1 VEFHQLRY
9 FCAVAKAGSFTR
21 AAQQQHV
28 SQPSLSQQL
37 RKLEDELGV
46 TLFDRMG
53 RAVRLTRSGDVLL
66 PRAESILRQ
75 VAAATLEGQEA
86 ARGYQGRLVVGA
98 IPTVTLS
105 FLPSRLA
112 SFAQECPRVQVSAV
126 EGMTNELVIQ
136 IEDGA
141 IDLAFLA
148 LPISA
153 RNCVSRELFREPLYL
168 VVSENHALA
177 SSGRIHLRKVENDP
191 FLLLTEGHCFREDGL
206 SACARARFKPNVVFE
221 GRQFKTVLEMVAEGM
236 GVSILPE
243 MAAIPT
249 AGCRFIPLEDDGAYR
264 SVGIV
269 QLKKQ
274 FPSSV
279 RSAFLEHIGETQ
291 RIAGI

>member
-1 VEFHQLRY
+1 M
-9 FCAVAKAGSFTR
+9 A
-21 AAQQQHV
+21 
-28 SQPSLSQQL
+28 
-37 RKLEDELGV
+37 
-46 TLFDRMG
+46 
-53 RAVRLTRSGDVLL
+53 
-66 PRAESILRQ
+66 
-75 VAAATLEGQEA
+75 
-86 ARGYQGRLVVGA
+86 
-98 IPTVTLS
+98 
-105 FLPSRLA
+105 
-112 SFAQECPRVQVSAV
+112 
-126 EGMTNELVIQ
+126 NELVNQ
-136 IEDGA
+136 IEDGVV
-141 IDLAFLA
+141 DLAFLA

-153 RNCVSRELFREPLYL
+153 RNCVSRELFREPLYV

-177 SSGRIHLRKVENDP
+177 SSERIHLGRIENDP

-269 QLKKQ
+269 QLKQQ

-291 RIAGI
+291 RIAGAK